1 MGGIGDQIFQ
11 FSFANYLKKKLDCN
25 IYLDISYYQSS
36 HNYNKFNFFL
46 KKVAIKNNFLLVTKS
61 FLFDYRFLSYLRIF
75 QILKIDKV
83 IPQIYSLFFNIDIR
97 KFIYQFWKG
106 GKKFKISYNSFYFG
120 YWHKIKY
127 VKKVKNDLYKYF
139 IKEIIKKNKI
149 NNFIQKNIDSKTIA
163 IHIRGGDFAY
173 LKSHNLLNEN
183 YYDKGI
189 FYFNKKFNKPKFHIF
204 TNDIKFAKKILKKHS
219 SKNKIVYIKKY
230 NFSDDQEFC
239 LFSCY
244 TYAIIANSTFSYMS
258 SYLSKSRIIS
268 IAPKIWLLG
277 KRLEKEKRFDK
288 LYFI

>member
-139 IKEIIKKNKI
+139 IKEIIKKKKI